1 MAAREAAQAA
11 LQAQLASEV
20 AARLANDTAFFNQVD
35 NITTI
40 LQGLVAYNQWA
51 EQQFLIKMDNLTHIQ
66 QRLDQQIAKR
76 IADDTTIET
85 QLAYQN
91 AQTIVYIAN
100 FTTEVTTRQTQNA
113 ALIADLDALVGNSV
127 FTINNF
133 SALNHE
139 FTFQASGPGYVI
151 TVSAPN
157 IVNLAYTGVITM
169 GGMTPTSVTRDIQFV
184 AGKSKKNPSQM
195 YPFWLILFSFHLL
208 GNNVQIT
215 NNGPLHQF
223 TIALI
228 NVPIAP
234 NYQTSYG
241 FITPI
246 PSALI
251 PPGSTSYLTPMGNA
265 PYYFDLQWVGT
276 FINAGSPPT
285 SGWQIPQG

>member
-184 AGKSKKNPSQM
+184 AG
-195 YPFWLILFSFHLL
+195 
-208 GNNVQIT
+208 NNVQIT